1 MIENTMLTVNNLNK
15 QFTLHNQGSASFQVL
30 QNVSMDVQAGECLVL
45 TGVSGTGKSTL
56 MRTLYANYLP
66 QNGSI
71 NIKHL
76 DSLIEMVGADSHTL
90 IQIRKHTMGYISQF
104 LRVIPRVSALQV
116 VMQPLLELGVSEA
129 KCKDKAQN
137 LLTRLNVP
145 ERLWSLAPATFSGGE
160 QQRVNIARGF
170 IVDYPVL
177 LLDEPTASLDETN
190 KKVVIELMNQA
201 KQQGAALIGIF
212 HDHYVRDQVMDREF
226 CLQTIV

>member
-1 MIENTMLTVNNLNK
+1 MLAVNNLNK
-15 QFTLHNQGSASFQVL
+15 QFTLHNQGGVSFQVL
-30 QNVSMDVQAGECLVL
+30 QEVNMNVQAGECLVL
-45 TGVSGTGKSTL
+45 AGVSGTGKSTL

-66 QNGSI
+66 QSGSI
-71 NIKHL
+71 NIKHK
-76 DSLIEMVGADSHTL
+76 DSQVEMVGADSHTL
-90 IQIRKHTMGYISQF
+90 IQVRKHTMGYISQF

-129 KCKDKAQN
+129 KCKEKAQT

-212 HDHYVRDQVMDREF
+212 HDIDVRDQVMDREF
-226 CLQTIV
+226 RLQAIEQ

>member
-1 MIENTMLTVNNLNK
+1 MLAVNNLNK
-15 QFTLHNQGSASFQVL
+15 QFTLHNQGSVSFQVL
-30 QNVSMDVQAGECLVL
+30 QEVNMNVQAGECLVL
-45 TGVSGTGKSTL
+45 AGVSGTGKSTL

-66 QNGSI
+66 QSGSI
-71 NIKHL
+71 NIKHK
-76 DSLIEMVGADSHTL
+76 DSQVEMVGADSHTL
-90 IQIRKHTMGYISQF
+90 IQVRKHTMGYISQF

-116 VMQPLLELGVSEA
+116 VMQPLLELGISEE
-129 KCKDKAQN
+129 KCKEKAQT

-145 ERLWSLAPATFSGGE
+145 ERLWNLAPATFSGGE

-212 HDHYVRDQVMDREF
+212 HDIDVRDQVMDREF
-226 CLQTIV
+226 RLQAIEQ